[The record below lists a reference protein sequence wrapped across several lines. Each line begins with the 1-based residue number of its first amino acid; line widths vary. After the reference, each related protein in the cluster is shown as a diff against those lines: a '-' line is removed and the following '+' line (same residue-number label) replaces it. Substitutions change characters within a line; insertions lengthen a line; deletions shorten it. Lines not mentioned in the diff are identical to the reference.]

1 MLVSMIPI
9 FTIRTTHTTRT
20 MDFDAFFGL
29 VHRRLYTHIAVL
41 SSGMEILVWDRM
53 VHVGREGAESAQPG
67 IFSSRPSDPGT
78 VRSGRPGRAGALD

>member
-1 MLVSMIPI
+1 
-9 FTIRTTHTTRT
+9 

-67 IFSSRPSDPGT
+67 LALQILVRYGPG
-78 VRSGRPGRAGALD
+78 GRAGPEP